1 MDQLD
6 LVLEIR
12 HLACAYLRG
21 KTVLDIEA
29 LDIPYGQLVF
39 IIGRSGIGK
48 STFIE
53 TLGLMSQTI
62 VPAERSSIRFY
73 PKGSAAAPIELKD
86 SWDLPNADLSRLRRQ
101 YFSFI
106 FQQTNLMP
114 NFSAG
119 DNMMVSRLIEGAGV
133 PRVKEEVIEVMGKL
147 SLEAALFDKKIS
159 HLSGGQR
166 QRLAFVRAITADFTI
181 LFGDEPTGNL
191 DRHTAEEL
199 MTVLKQQIAQ
209 QGRSGIIVSHDLP
222 LAAQFADLIV
232 PITPHWDGAGEVSGQ
247 LRAEDILHRGD
258 GGWRDARGN
267 TIDRV
272 VDHLSKF
279 LQ

>member
-1 MDQLD
+1 MD

-12 HLACAYLRG
+12 HLACAYLPG

-29 LDIPYGQLVF
+29 LDIPYGRLVF

-62 VPAERSSIRFY
+62 VPAERSHIRFY
-73 PKGSAAAPIELKD
+73 PRGASAEPIELKD
-86 SWDLPNADLSRLRRQ
+86 SWQLPNADLAQLRRQ

-119 DNMMVSRLIEGAGV
+119 ENMMVSRLIEGAGMAQ
-133 PRVKEEVIEVMGKL
+133 VKEEVMEVMGKL

-199 MTVLKQQIAQ
+199 MTVLKQQIAR
-209 QGRSGIIVSHDLP
+209 QGRTGIIVSHDLP

-232 PITPHWDGAGEVSGQ
+232 PITPRWDGAGEVSGQ
-247 LRAEDILHRGD
+247 LRAQDILRRDGD
-258 GGWRDARGN
+258 RWRDAEGK